1 MYYNAILGVF
11 GAALICGARD
21 IGMFLA
27 GRFFAG
33 MSAFGFLVLTPVFT
47 SELSPPK
54 LRGLFC
60 GLNGFF
66 IGLGYCKYRLSPFEG
81 TLSYSQSPR
90 SGRLDGCSL
99 PLH

>member
-1 MYYNAILGVF
+1 MYYNAIVGLF
-11 GAALICGARD
+11 GAALICGARN

-33 MSAFGFLVLTPVFT
+33 MSAFGFLVLIPVFT

-60 GLNGFF
+60 GLNGLF
-66 IGLGYCKYRLSPFEG
+66 IGMGYCRRFTCTHFDCLY
-81 TLSYSQSPR
+81 
-90 SGRLDGCSL
+90 
-99 PLH
+99 